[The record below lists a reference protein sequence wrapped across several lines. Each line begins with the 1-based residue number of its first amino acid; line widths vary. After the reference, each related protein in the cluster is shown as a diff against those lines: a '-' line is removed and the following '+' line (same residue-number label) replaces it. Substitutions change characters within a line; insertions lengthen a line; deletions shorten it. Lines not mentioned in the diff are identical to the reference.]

1 MRSTPARK
9 ELKQNGTGSPDQGES
24 VFILIG
30 KIQRSHGVEGD
41 VLVHSISDA
50 PERFAPGTTV
60 WVGEEH
66 QEYRIQS
73 RRFADRTQIIHFR
86 GIKNPEE
93 VAAIRNKLVYIQQS
107 SLPPLPEGEYY
118 HFQLIGLTVEDESG
132 VQIGV
137 LNEVL
142 TTGANDVYAVLDAE
156 GKEILFPAVES
167 VVILTDIANKKMVV
181 RPQEWL

>member
-1 MRSTPARK
+1 
-9 ELKQNGTGSPDQGES
+9 
-24 VFILIG
+24 
-30 KIQRSHGVEGD
+30 
-41 VLVHSISDA
+41 
-50 PERFAPGTTV
+50 
-60 WVGEEH
+60 
-66 QEYRIQS
+66 
-73 RRFADRTQIIHFR
+73 
-86 GIKNPEE
+86 
-93 VAAIRNKLVYIQQS
+93 
-107 SLPPLPEGEYY
+107 
-118 HFQLIGLTVEDESG
+118 